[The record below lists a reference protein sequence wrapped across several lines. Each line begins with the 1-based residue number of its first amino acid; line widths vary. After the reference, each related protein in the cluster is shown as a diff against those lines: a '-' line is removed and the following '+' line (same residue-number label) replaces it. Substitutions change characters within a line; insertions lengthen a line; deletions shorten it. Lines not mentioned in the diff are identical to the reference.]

1 MKRPSEVALSCLISN
16 VCLASTPWS
25 GQSTH
30 HQVLKQKVTT
40 KASAWVS
47 PPRTVGSQYMST
59 LEFKKKTVPIL
70 PRHSWSAS
78 ANKKSPHSVLPLRGF
93 GRWTPWHF
101 WSFAAR
107 YGACSG
113 RSRRGADGAS
123 QGRFFWVGSLC
134 SMLLCLSCLSCLSTR
149 PKLTI
154 GSRMVWMV
162 IIKDLI
168 ISLHCIAIV

>member
-16 VCLASTPWS
+16 VCLASTPS

-30 HQVLKQKVTT
+30 HQVLKQKVTR

-59 LEFKKKTVPIL
+59 LEFKKRQFPSFRGTPEV
-70 PRHSWSAS
+70 SWSAS
-78 ANKKSPHSVLPLRGF
+78 ANKKSPRSVLPLRGF

-113 RSRRGADGAS
+113 RSRRRGGWCFS
-123 QGRFFWVGSLC
+123 RPFLFSGRFIVFNVA
-134 SMLLCLSCLSCLSTR
+134 ML
-149 PKLTI
+149 I
-154 GSRMVWMV
+154 MF
-162 IIKDLI
+162 I
-168 ISLHCIAIV
+168 CIALL